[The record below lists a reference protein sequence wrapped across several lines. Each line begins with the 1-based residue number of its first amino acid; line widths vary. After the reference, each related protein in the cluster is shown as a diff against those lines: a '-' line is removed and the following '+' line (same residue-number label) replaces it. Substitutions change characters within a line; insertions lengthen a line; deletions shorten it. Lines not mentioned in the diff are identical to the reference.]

1 MSEEKKIEEKEKTP
15 APKKGGLSNRLN
27 EERAYAILPFAI
39 FLTLVAV
46 VYIANSYYVE
56 RTIREIAHLQTELH
70 ELRAEDIELKTTVN
84 IKTRQSE
91 VIKNGE
97 QYGLKPLI
105 NQPTGVL
112 IKNEVKPQSD
122 N

>member
-1 MSEEKKIEEKEKTP
+1 MSEENKIEEKEKAP
-15 APKKGGLSNRLN
+15 APKKGLSKRLN

-56 RTIREIAHLQTELH
+56 RTIREIARLQTELH

-91 VIKNGE
+91 VIKSAE
-97 QYGLKPLI
+97 HLGLKPLVD
-105 NQPTGVL
+105 QPKGVL
-112 IKNEVKPQSD
+112 LKNEVKSETD

>member
-1 MSEEKKIEEKEKTP
+1 MSEEKKIEEKEKP
-15 APKKGGLSNRLN
+15 APKKGLSKRLN

-56 RTIREIAHLQTELH
+56 RTIRDIARLQTELH
-70 ELRAEDIELKTTVN
+70 ELRAEDIELKTIVN

-91 VIKNGE
+91 VIKNAE
-97 QYGLKPLI
+97 HLGLKPLVQ
-105 NQPTGVL
+105 QPTGVL
-112 IKNEVKPQSD
+112 IKNEVKSQTD